1 MRKLAIA
8 AALLLVVLLVLWR
21 QLDDSSATPAVAKTD
36 TEVAAAPTAK
46 APDIKLDVKP
56 SGSDAVAEGSGS
68 SSGKQVMDA
77 GSELFT
83 KHFIDV
89 IPKRLWKE
97 AAVCYEGKLGS
108 RHRNSKI
115 KYAFNV
121 VVKNGTVT
129 IKDFKIANSTDDED
143 LGKPVNTINDP
154 AIESCFFKK
163 LSGYTWNGNDDMPE
177 GYTIPDYT
185 YPDELVIRP
194 ERSTKYYESN
204 MNYVGGEAPNKG
216 GHATTAPRS
225 K

>member
-8 AALLLVVLLVLWR
+8 AALLLVILVVLWQ
-21 QLDDSSATPAVAKTD
+21 QLDSSATPAVST
-36 TEVAAAPTAK
+36 TETPTQDVATAPAPPK
-46 APDIKLDVKP
+46 ALDVKP

-129 IKDFKIANSTDDED
+129 IKDFKVATSTDDED
-143 LGKPVNTINDP
+143 AGKPVNSINDP

-177 GYTIPDYT
+177 GYSIPDYT

-216 GHATTAPRS
+216 GHATTAPR
-225 K
+225 

>member
-21 QLDDSSATPAVAKTD
+21 QLDDSSATPTPPAKQTQEIAS
-36 TEVAAAPTAK
+36 TTPTK
-46 APDIKLDVKP
+46 TTIEPTKP
-56 SGSDAVAEGSGS
+56 AGSDAPADPGSAAT
-68 SSGKQVMDA
+68 GKQVMDS
-77 GSELFT
+77 GSDLFT

-121 VVKNGTVT
+121 VVRNGTVT
-129 IKDFKIANSTDDED
+129 INDLRVATSTDDED
-143 LGKPVNTINDP
+143 AGKPVNTINDP

-163 LSGYTWNGNDDMPE
+163 LSGLTWNGNDDMPE

-216 GHATTAPRS
+216 GHAATAPRS
-225 K
+225 R